1 MSLSGPTAAS
11 PIRFWHQSMTE
22 LQLLGP
28 YRYFIEAH
36 AARVLGAE
44 ASITLHGLRPG
55 SYHGRAPT
63 PALGN
68 AFAFHHILDQ
78 VIGQAV
84 EAERTGYDAF
94 VIGSFTEPYLREI
107 RSVVRIP
114 VLSIVESALLVGC
127 SLGRKIALIA
137 NGPELAA
144 IVQAAVERHGL
155 RERVLAAATL
165 SPAWHEPVMAAA
177 FSDPKA
183 LIAAFSA
190 TARGFIEQGAEVI
203 VPAEGVLCAV
213 LSAGN
218 VTEIGGA
225 PVVDVFAAAWLYGV
239 MMVKMQRIFGLRV
252 SDVGS
257 YAQGDR
263 ELVDL
268 LLQESAA
275 RNASA

>member
-1 MSLSGPTAAS
+1 MIDSTTAAA
-11 PIRFWHQSMTE
+11 PLRFWHQSMTE
-22 LQLLGP
+22 LQLLGA
-28 YRYFIEAH
+28 YRDFIGAH
-36 AARVLGAE
+36 ADKVLGSE

-78 VIGQAV
+78 VIGNAV
-84 EAERTGYDAF
+84 EAERAGYDAF

-114 VLSIVESALLVGC
+114 VLSVVESALLVGC
-127 SLGRKIALIA
+127 SLGKKIAPIA

-165 SPAWHEPVMAAA
+165 CPAWHEPAMAAA
-177 FSDPKA
+177 FNDPEA

-190 TARGFIEQGAEVI
+190 TARELIEKGAEVI

-218 VTEIGGA
+218 VNEIDGA

-239 MMVKMQRIFGLRV
+239 MMVKMQRLFGLRV
-252 SDVGS
+252 SNVGT

-268 LLQESAA
+268 LLRESAA